1 MGDVV
6 VPIPVVPAWRV
17 MLSIFT
23 RTFTVLAAAI
33 FAAAETWDWASD
45 GASVANVQ
53 NLGWLLLGAL
63 LGALVAVGWA
73 FIQTPAVTPL
83 EKATRAAVQALLM
96 SGLATA
102 TITNASD
109 LIALKDM
116 IVPSLAAIVLGFL
129 ITLLNNQGGVPQPT
143 DTAID
148 PAVFSPFNRAA

>member
-6 VPIPVVPAWRV
+6 VPIVPAWKV
-17 MLSIFT
+17 MWSIFW

-53 NLGWLLLGAL
+53 NVGWLLLGAV

-73 FIQTPAVTPL
+73 YVQTPAVTPL
-83 EKATRAAVQALLM
+83 EKAERAAVQALLM

-109 LIALKDM
+109 LVALRDM

-129 ITLLNNQGGVPQPT
+129 LTLFNTQGGIPQPT
-143 DTAID
+143 DTQID
-148 PAVFSPFNRAA
+148 PVVFRPFNKAA